1 LVCQAKTNHSNSKI
15 YNHEKSYFHPFGI
28 TLPILAISLISYGQV
43 THTGLRFTDNI
54 SSEETSTAKAATSVN
69 SKALKNFARLY
80 KDVANE
86 KWYNV
91 HDGQVAM
98 FTANGVDNRV
108 AYDKKGNWVNT
119 IRTYG
124 ESNLPGD
131 VRHAVKSNYYDY
143 NINLVQEIETP
154 YNPTTYLIQLIG
166 KTEIISLRMCE
177 GEISVLKRYNK
188 SE

>member
-1 LVCQAKTNHSNSKI
+1 MKKVIFTG
-15 YNHEKSYFHPFGI
+15 FGI
-28 TLPILAISLISYGQV
+28 TLLMLAVSLISSGQT

-54 SSEETSTAKAATSVN
+54 SSEETSTSKAATEVN
-69 SKALKNFARLY
+69 SKALKNFARSY
-80 KDVANE
+80 KDVTNE

-91 HDGQVAM
+91 HDGLVAM
-98 FTANGVDNRV
+98 FTVNGVDNRV
-108 AYDKKGNWVNT
+108 GYDKKGNWVNT
-119 IRTYG
+119 VRTYK
-124 ESNLPGD
+124 ETNLRGD

-166 KTEIISLRMCE
+166 KTEIISLSMCE
-177 GEISVLKRYNK
+177 GEMSVLKKYNK

>member
-1 LVCQAKTNHSNSKI
+1 MKKVIFNG
-15 YNHEKSYFHPFGI
+15 FGI
-28 TLPILAISLISYGQV
+28 TLPMLAISLISYGQA

-54 SSEETSTAKAATSVN
+54 SSEGTSTSKAATKVN
-69 SKALKNFARLY
+69 SKALKNFARSY
-80 KDVANE
+80 KEVANE
-86 KWYNV
+86 KWYNGR
-91 HDGQVAM
+91 DGQVAM
-98 FTANGVDNRV
+98 FTVNGVENRV
-108 AYDKKGNWVNT
+108 GYDKKGNWVNT
-119 IRTYG
+119 IRTYDEG
-124 ESNLPGD
+124 KLPQD

-177 GEISVLKRYNK
+177 GEMIVLKKYNK

>member
-1 LVCQAKTNHSNSKI
+1 MKKVIFA
-15 YNHEKSYFHPFGI
+15 PFGI

-98 FTANGVDNRV
+98 FTVNGVDNRV

-119 IRTYG
+119 IRSYG
-124 ESNLPGD
+124 ESKLPGD

-143 NINLVQEIETP
+143 NINLVQEISTP

-177 GEISVLKRYNK
+177 GEMIVLKSFTK